1 MPARHLL
8 EFNAFPEMARATA
21 VLAFFLRY
29 PGAFVSS
36 APYIPP
42 AMRRPPSNL
51 ALLKAP
57 TSSELILVALP
68 PILPI

>member
-8 EFNAFPEMARATA
+8 EFNALPEMARATA

-42 AMRRPPSNL
+42 AMSNPPTSL
-51 ALLKAP
+51 ALLYAP
-57 TSSELILVALP
+57 TGNELIL
-68 PILPI
+68 